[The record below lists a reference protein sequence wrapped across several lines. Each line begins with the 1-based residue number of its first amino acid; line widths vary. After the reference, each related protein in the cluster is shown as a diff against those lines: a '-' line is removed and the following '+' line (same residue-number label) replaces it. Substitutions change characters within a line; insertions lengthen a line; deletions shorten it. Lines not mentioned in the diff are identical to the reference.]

1 MEEQDGTA
9 SKAPLNGPMP
19 FSFFSK
25 HFGAKN
31 ATLLLLVLDVPLS
44 NQNAFQNFED
54 GWIHLPDAP
63 VEMVRASSHGL
74 CDDFNVRRMTLDGG
88 GHGGST

>member
-1 MEEQDGTA
+1 M
-9 SKAPLNGPMP
+9 GPCP
-19 FSFFSK
+19 FPFVKPAEISK
-25 HFGAKN
+25 HFSTKN

-44 NQNAFQNFED
+44 SQNTFQNFED

-88 GHGGST
+88 GHGGSA